1 MFFCHFVIFL
11 LFEKIYRYTGV
22 VQTREKMRKNN
33 KKKKMYLYRTAKT
46 HLHAGEEV
54 NTRALEADE
63 LGGEQKKKEKW
74 GKPERKDEN

>member
-1 MFFCHFVIFL
+1 
-11 LFEKIYRYTGV
+11 
-22 VQTREKMRKNN
+22 MRKNN

-63 LGGEQKKKEKW
+63 LGGEQKKRKNGENQKEKM
-74 GKPERKDEN
+74 KIDNYSFKTVKDLDDLQTITVNT

>member
-1 MFFCHFVIFL
+1 
-11 LFEKIYRYTGV
+11 
-22 VQTREKMRKNN
+22 
-33 KKKKMYLYRTAKT
+33 MYLYRTAKT
-46 HLHAGEEV
+46 HLHVGEEV